1 MIKRG
6 PVDVVVLAAGEPRFD
21 GGVLA
26 ELERQAASGTIR
38 VLDAMILL
46 KGEDGEC

>member
-1 MIKRG
+1 MINHG

-26 ELERQAASGTIR
+26 EKRNGKRHPERSGCW
-38 VLDAMILL
+38 MH
-46 KGEDGEC
+46 